1 MAFSTMK
8 TTIDAA
14 GRIIVPKAVRG
25 ALRLTAGQQLDI
37 VVADGA
43 MEIHIPVTRMTLV
56 ETPSGPVAEVDV
68 PLPVLTTE
76 VVRDVLESVRR

>member
-1 MAFSTMK
+1 MK

-14 GRIIVPKAVRG
+14 GRIIVPKAVRD

-56 ETPSGPVAEVDV
+56 ETASGPVAEADV

>member
-1 MAFSTMK
+1 MVVSAMK

-14 GRIIVPKAVRG
+14 GRIIVPKAVRE

-37 VVADGA
+37 VVADGTI
-43 MEIHIPVTRMTLV
+43 EIHIPITPMALV
-56 ETPSGPVAEVDV
+56 ETASGPVAATDV
-68 PLPVLTTE
+68 PLPVLTTD

>member
-1 MAFSTMK
+1 MK

-14 GRIIVPKAVRG
+14 GRIIVPKAVRD

-43 MEIHIPVTRMTLV
+43 MEIHIPVTPMTLV
-56 ETPSGPVAEVDV
+56 ETASGPVAQADV
-68 PLPVLTTE
+68 PLPVLTAE